1 MLDANSPAFRFTLL
15 AVLAALILVLPGCSN
30 WSASKDKKKP
40 TTAGEM
46 YNEAKQTLEQERYQK
61 AIELYERLETR
72 YPFGVYATQAQLDI
86 GYAHYKTDEPDSAIA
101 AANRFIKLHPRHP
114 AVPYAYYLKGLVNFN
129 RSLGF
134 LERFFPT
141 DASQRDPAAIHDSFK
156 DFQTLIEKYPGS
168 RYTLDARQRMIS
180 LWNSLAMHEIH
191 VGRYYMQR
199 KAYIATVKRMVH
211 VVQEYQTTPAI
222 PVALKIMETA
232 YTKLAMK
239 DLAADTARVYAL
251 NYPNGIP
258 NAEPINLDRSL
269 AEDIWDFIGLDKD

>member
-1 MLDANSPAFRFTLL
+1 MLDANSPAFRLTLL
-15 AVLAALILVLPGCSN
+15 TVLAALALVLPGCSS
-30 WSASKDKKKP
+30 WSARKDEKGP
-40 TTAGEM
+40 MTAVEM
-46 YNEAKQTLEQERYQK
+46 YNEAKQTLKQERYQK

-86 GYAHYKTDEPDSAIA
+86 GYAHYKAGEPDSAIA
-101 AANRFIKLHPRHP
+101 AADRFIKLHPRHP

-141 DASQRDPAAIHDSFK
+141 DSSQRDPGTSHDSFK
-156 DFQTLIEKYPGS
+156 DFRTLIEKYPDS

-180 LWNSLAMHEIH
+180 LWNNLAMYEIH
-191 VGRYYMQR
+191 VGRYYMNR
-199 KAYIATVKRMVH
+199 KAYIAAVKRMIH
-211 VVQEYQTTPAI
+211 VVQEYQATPAV

-239 DLAADTARVYAL
+239 DMAADTARVYDL

-258 NAEPINLDRSL
+258 NAESIDLDRSL
-269 AEDIWDFIGLDKD
+269 AEAIWDFIGLDED